1 MGPPQQPCMRSL
13 ERGCGDHYGDLPF
26 FRVVEDG
33 DPKGFQSGKGKRA
46 KQTQKIRSWTLPPH
60 SPGLMPLDFSLWDE
74 IEGRVLSKRKVEDE
88 SMASYKKRLNLTA
101 RRLPRRL
108 IQKCV
113 GKMKENLR
121 VTKKSA
127 GGGHTHLD

>member
-1 MGPPQQPCMRSL
+1 M
-13 ERGCGDHYGDLPF
+13 
-26 FRVVEDG
+26 
-33 DPKGFQSGKGKRA
+33 
-46 KQTQKIRSWTLPPH
+46 
-60 SPGLMPLDFSLWDE
+60 
-74 IEGRVLSKRKVEDE
+74 SKRKVEDE

-121 VTKKSA
+121 VTRSLR
-127 GGGHTHLD
+127 GGHTHLD